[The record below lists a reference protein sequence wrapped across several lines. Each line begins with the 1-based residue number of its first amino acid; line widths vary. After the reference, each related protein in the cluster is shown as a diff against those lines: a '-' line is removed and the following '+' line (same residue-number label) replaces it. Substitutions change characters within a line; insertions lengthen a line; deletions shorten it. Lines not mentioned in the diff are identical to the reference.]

1 MGLTSFSKTSTA
13 INRTK
18 VSSFTS
24 LTRGTGLTKTFH
36 FARIMEFSC
45 VQKRIHLSGFL
56 RGGADKDIRR
66 VFQASEKIHIV
77 K

>member
-1 MGLTSFSKTSTA
+1 MGLTNFSKTSTA

-56 RGGADKDIRR
+56 RGGTDEHIIRISEA
-66 VFQASEKIHIV
+66 FQ
-77 K
+77 